1 MVAQAPSDAGTQGVL
16 VAPSVVEDE
25 RVSRGLLPYVS
36 SLHAAWLAD
45 GSAPSWRE
53 VPGTLVFADVSGFTP
68 LAERLARQGKVGAE
82 ELTDTLNT
90 VFREL
95 LDIAGGFGG
104 DCLKFGGDALLL
116 LFTGDAHARRGAA
129 AAHAMLAGLRSLRRH
144 ASGAGLAKLGMS
156 LGVHTGMVDA
166 FLAGTSH
173 RELLLAGPTVSGAL
187 ALESLAEAGQILVS
201 EATASQLAPGDIDES
216 LGVGLRLKRAP
227 DVAAFEPAPVDPRE
241 GDHPGQGIPELLRAH
256 LDGSQKDGEHRLA
269 AIGFLKFGTT
279 DQLLLHAGAAALG
292 AALEELI
299 SHTQDACAKHDVTF
313 LGTDVDRDGGKVLLA
328 AGTPSA
334 SPDDEDRLLLTL
346 RDIID
351 EVTSLPLRAGVN
363 RGRIFAVDLGS
374 PARRT
379 YTVMGDVV
387 NLAARVM
394 AKASWGELV
403 ATDDVLEN
411 RRTDFDLVALEP
423 FTVKGKSEPISAQIV
438 GAARGRRDEAPEL
451 ATPLVGR
458 EAEVS
463 LIRAAFAAA
472 HRNEGSIIELVGD
485 PGIGKSKLV
494 AAMTGLNHSLA
505 RFTFEAGRYSLATP
519 YFALRRGLRRAMGM
533 TSETPDDEVETVLRT
548 IVEQTAPELEP
559 WLPLLGIPLGLQLPD
574 TPETARLD
582 PANRQSSLHNA
593 VVTLMHQLLSEPTL
607 ITIEDSHWL
616 DAASC
621 ELLRSLLT
629 DMERRPW
636 AVLVTRREV
645 SGGLELPE
653 TDVLATI
660 RLKPLTHDALVSLAL
675 ASAQGNALPPGVV
688 ENLVERSAGN
698 PLFLQEL
705 VNAALTGS
713 LTELPESVEAVVATS
728 IDTLPPDDRTLLR
741 HAAVLGN
748 HFPSAVLGRMLEVP
762 GEGIRKDIRRL
773 RHFLVPERDG
783 MVKFRHVLLRDVAY
797 EGLPFRARRAMHQR
811 AGTILEQSSKQPEA
825 LAELLSIHFHWAG
838 RFEDSWRYSRIAGER
853 AQRNGAPVEAAAF
866 FTHALEAARRLD
878 DVGADAHSE
887 IAERLGDTWELGGRY
902 EKAEAAYRQARR
914 LSRHDPVRLGRL
926 CRKIGFIRDH
936 EGRYVQ
942 AQRWF
947 RRGVRELASA
957 KSRLEARRT
966 QAELTT
972 ASGSSKLRQGRHG
985 EAIPVLQE
993 AIRLAEESDERAA
1006 LAHAYCQLDLAYSEL
1021 GWHSEASYSE
1031 RALALY
1037 KELGDERGMAA
1048 AYNQMGIAAY
1058 WRGEWDAAVALYNQA
1073 SEADE
1078 RAGSLVDRAIYMNNV
1093 GEIRSDQGR
1102 IAEAELLLEQAHQL
1116 WTGAGWRIGS
1126 GWAKSNLG
1134 RAAARA
1140 GRLDDAA
1147 AILQQARELLASIG
1161 AEAMLLE
1168 TDARD
1173 VERLTFAREHDAAIE
1188 QARDLRTRAA
1198 KLGLAN
1204 VLNMMDRL
1212 EGCAQCQAGRP
1223 NLGLPLLERSIMDN
1237 RERGADYEAALSLEA
1252 LAAAG
1257 RLSGRP
1263 GSEELA
1269 AEAATIFERLGVVQP
1284 PTVPATPG

>member
-1 MVAQAPSDAGTQGVL
+1 
-16 VAPSVVEDE
+16 VEDE
-25 RVSRGLLPYVS
+25 PVRSGLLPYLS

-45 GSAPSWRE
+45 GSAASWRE

-95 LDIAGGFGG
+95 LDVAGGFGG

-129 AAHAMLAGLRSLRRH
+129 AAHAMLAALRSLRRH
-144 ASGAGLAKLGMS
+144 GSGAGLNKLGMS
-156 LGVHTGMVDA
+156 LGVHTGTVDA
-166 FLAGTSH
+166 FLAGTAH

-201 EATASQLAPGDIDES
+201 EATAAQLDPGDIDES
-216 LGVGLRLKRAP
+216 LGVGLRLRRAP
-227 DVAAFEPAPVDPRE
+227 DAPALAPAPVAAHQDIDPGR
-241 GDHPGQGIPELLRAH
+241 GIPVLLRAH

-279 DQLLLHAGAAALG
+279 DQLLLDAGPAALSE
-292 AALEELI
+292 ALESLM
-299 SHTQDACAKHDVTF
+299 SQTQDACARHDVTF

-346 RDIID
+346 REIID
-351 EVTSLPLRAGVN
+351 EVSSLPLRAGLN

-379 YTVMGDVV
+379 FTVMGDAV

-394 AKASWGELV
+394 ARASWGELV
-403 ATDDVLEN
+403 ATQDVLAH
-411 RRTDFDLVALEP
+411 RRTDFDLLALEP
-423 FTVKGKSEPISAQIV
+423 FSVKGKSKPISAQIV

-451 ATPLVGR
+451 TTPLVGR
-458 EAEVS
+458 DAEVS

-472 HRNEGSIIELVGD
+472 HHSEGSIIELVGD

-533 TSETPDDEVETVLRT
+533 TQDTPDDEVESVLRA

-559 WLPLLGIPLGLQLPD
+559 WIPLLGIPLGLQLPD

-593 VVTLMHQLLSEPTL
+593 VVRLMHQLLSEPTL

-636 AVLVTRREV
+636 AVLVTRRDV

-660 RLKPLTHDALVSLAL
+660 RLKPLTHDALVALAL
-675 ASAQGNALPPGVV
+675 ASAQGKPLPPGVV
-688 ENLVERSAGN
+688 EDLVERSAGN

-713 LTELPESVEAVVATS
+713 LAELPETVEAVVATS
-728 IDTLPPDDRTLLR
+728 IDTLPPGDRTLLR

-748 HFPSAVLGRMLEVP
+748 QFPTEVLGRMLAVA
-762 GEGIRKDIRRL
+762 GEGASSESPEGLSDAIRRL
-773 RHFLVPERDG
+773 SHFLVPNRED

-797 EGLPFRARRAMHQR
+797 EGLPFRARRALHER
-811 AGTILEQSSKQPEA
+811 AGTILEQSSAHPEA
-825 LAELLSIHFHWAG
+825 LAELLSIHFHSAG
-838 RFEDSWRYSRIAGER
+838 RFHDSWRYSRIAGER
-853 AQRNGAPVEAAAF
+853 AQHNGAPVEAAAF

-878 DVGADAHSE
+878 DVSADEQSDT
-887 IAERLGDTWELGGRY
+887 AERLGDTWELGGRY
-902 EKAEAAYRQARR
+902 EKAEAAYRHARR

-947 RRGVRELASA
+947 LRGIRELAAA
-957 KSRLEARRT
+957 KSRREARRT

-972 ASGSSKLRQGRHG
+972 ASGSSKLRQGRYV
-985 EAIPVLQE
+985 EAIPILQE

-1021 GWHSEASYSE
+1021 GLHSEASYAE
-1031 RALALY
+1031 RALELY
-1037 KELGDERGMAA
+1037 RELGDERGMAA
-1048 AYNQMGIAAY
+1048 ACNQMGIAAY

-1102 IAEAELLLEQAHQL
+1102 IAEAEVLLEQAHQL

-1126 GWAKSNLG
+1126 GWARSNLG

-1140 GRLDDAA
+1140 GRLDEAA
-1147 AILQQARELLASIG
+1147 TILQQACDLLAAIG
-1161 AEAMLLE
+1161 AEGMLIE
-1168 TDARD
+1168 TEARD
-1173 VERLTFAREHDAAIE
+1173 VERLAFARDHAAVIDRATE
-1188 QARDLRTRAA
+1188 LRARAA

-1223 NLGLPLLERSIMDN
+1223 GIGVPLLERSIIDN
-1237 RERGADYEAALSLEA
+1237 RERGADYEAALSLAA

-1257 RLSGRP
+1257 RPVSRP
-1263 GSEELA
+1263 GTDELA
-1269 AEAATIFERLGVVQP
+1269 AEAARIFERLGVVEP